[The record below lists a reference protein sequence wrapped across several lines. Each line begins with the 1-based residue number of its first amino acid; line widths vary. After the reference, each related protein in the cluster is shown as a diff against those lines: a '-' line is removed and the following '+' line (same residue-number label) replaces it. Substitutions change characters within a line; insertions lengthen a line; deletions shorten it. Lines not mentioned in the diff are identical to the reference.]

1 MQVAKIY
8 TRVAN
13 IDMAHGDEVCY
24 LGTHMRYCR
33 KVKQGNHLL
42 VLSVVLAITWNAMAN
57 TPALVRVTH
66 PILTFRSGFDRFR
79 MHEAAGNWM
88 DGVFKVSHAATDPH
102 ACWIVPGNF
111 AGQKPFMATES
122 IVVRTAPAQKGYLV
136 VALRSEKTGREI
148 RFNGAWG
155 REDAVVATPGLDP
168 EDRYTLL
175 LVTFGLADAKKAC
188 SFEVKGVDGRSWRP
202 MAEAVSFDVET
213 GNPLRIMTNASE
225 HATLVFGNPSDGV
238 LAAKAVVKGVD
249 FFGQS
254 LSRDISLSLASGG
267 VQRVEFGP
275 FPMKGLWR
283 LTADFVA
290 SDGSRA
296 AKRSRL
302 AILDPH
308 PVTPRL
314 PDGKFRMGAVCHLE
328 RHADAER
335 RQCIELAAA
344 LGMKILRADLFSME
358 RVQPN
363 GPDDWQVAQDSK
375 ILGELKAFGM
385 DLDAIIHR
393 TPKWAAPEAN
403 RKKPWAQ
410 RAFGPTRPGLFE
422 AYCERLARTF
432 GTDIAYYE
440 IGNEWDLGA
449 KGVLDIDDAVRMQ
462 AEAFSGIKRGCP
474 DAIVCSNGF
483 AAEGDNQQVQKK
495 GFHEAFLNRAK
506 GTFDVHAIHIHGGFE
521 AYARAIRGDFFALRR
536 RTGTTVPWYSNETA
550 TLPCFGAEDSAARA
564 VWQKILF
571 AWAHGSRDYCWY
583 NLESGSWKEG
593 GSDWGLYTA
602 DWKPRA
608 TAAAFA
614 SLTKTLSG
622 LDFRKILV
630 RKGARHMYA
639 FGDDSRTVL
648 AGWDSGASDVCPI
661 PVRTDARCAEAVDLM
676 GNRTS
681 VENRDGTVVFCLG
694 ATPSALVLTGATQV
708 EPDRE
713 RLETP
718 ATPKVEAQVIPRG
731 PFSERPPDFTVDT
744 LNSVHSLFAANP
756 LTESRDWKGPKDL
769 SVKVWLGLSKTA
781 FQMLFEVIDDIHV
794 QRERGGRLYL
804 GDSVQV
810 AFRSYEQDGDWLLG
824 LARTDADAGDV
835 FVWTAPMGVDTVAAA
850 SAARLV
856 TVRNGDCTR
865 YLLSL
870 PYEAIGLSPKSLRRS
885 GLRFNFMVND
895 NDGEGRDGWIECAPG
910 ISTGRDATLYP
921 FVRFQ

>member
-13 IDMAHGDEVCY
+13 IDMAHDDVFCY
-24 LGTHMRYCR
+24 FGTHMRHCR
-33 KVKQGNHLL
+33 KLKQIICLL
-42 VLSVVLAITWNAMAN
+42 MLFAVLAVTWNVKAN
-57 TPALVRVTH
+57 TSSLVRVTH
-66 PILTFRSGFDRFR
+66 PILTFRNGFDRFR

-88 DGVFKVSHAATDPH
+88 DGVFRVSHAATDPH
-102 ACWIVPGNF
+102 ACWIVPNNF
-111 AGQKPFMATES
+111 AGQKPFKATES

-136 VALRSEKTGREI
+136 VALRSEKTGKEI
-148 RFNGAWG
+148 RFNDTWG
-155 REDAVVATPGLDP
+155 REEAVVATPGLDP
-168 EDRYTLL
+168 ADRYTLL
-175 LVTFGLADAKKAC
+175 FVTFGLADAKKAC
-188 SFEVKGVDGRSWRP
+188 SFEVKGVNGRAWRP
-202 MAEAVSFDVET
+202 MAEAVTFDVET

-225 HATLVFGNPSDGV
+225 RATLVFGNSSDGV
-238 LAAKAVVKGVD
+238 IAAKAVVKCID
-249 FFGQS
+249 FFGKS
-254 LSRDISLSLASGG
+254 LSREIALSLASEG

-275 FPMKGLWR
+275 FPQKGLWR
-283 LTADFVA
+283 LTADFIA

-296 AKRSRL
+296 VKRSRL

-308 PVTPRL
+308 PVTSRL
-314 PDGKFRMGAVCHLE
+314 PNGKFRMGAVCHLE

-335 RQCIELAAA
+335 RQCLELAAA

-363 GPDDWQVAQDSK
+363 GPDDWLVEQDRK
-375 ILGELKAFGM
+375 ILDELKAFGM

-410 RAFGPTRPGLFE
+410 RAFGPTHPGLFE

-462 AEAFSGIKRGCP
+462 SEAFRGIKRGCP
-474 DAIVCSNGF
+474 AAIVCSNGF
-483 AAEGDNQQVQKK
+483 AAEGDNQQVQQK

-506 GTFDVHAIHIHGGFE
+506 GMFDVHAIHIHGGFD

-536 RTGTTVPWYSNETA
+536 RTGTTVPWFSNETA

-564 VWQKILF
+564 VWQKVLF
-571 AWAHGSRDYCWY
+571 AWAHGSCDYCWY

-602 DWKPRA
+602 DWQPRA

-614 SLTKTLSG
+614 ALTKTFSG

-630 RKGARHMYA
+630 SKGARHMYV
-639 FGDDSRTVL
+639 FGDGKQTVVT
-648 AGWDSGASDVCPI
+648 GWDSGASDVCAI
-661 PVRTDARCAEAVDLM
+661 PVRTDARYAEAVDLM
-676 GNRTS
+676 GNRTRA
-681 VENRDGTVVFCLG
+681 ENHDGIVVFNLG
-694 ATPSALVLTGATQV
+694 STPSALVLTDATHM

-713 RLETP
+713 KLETP
-718 ATPKVEAQVIPRG
+718 AMPNVKAQIIPRG
-731 PFSERPPDFTVDT
+731 PASDRPPDFTVDT

-781 FQMLFEVIDDIHV
+781 LQMLFEVTDDIHV

-810 AFRSYEQDGDWLLG
+810 ALRSYEQDGDWLLG
-824 LARTDADAGDV
+824 LARTDAGESDI
-835 FVWTAPMGVDTVAAA
+835 FVWTAPTGIDTVAAA

-856 TVRNGDCTR
+856 TSREGDHTR
-865 YLLSL
+865 YMLSL
-870 PYEAIGLSPKSLRRS
+870 PYETLGLYPDSLRRN